1 MPGPKLS
8 GEPHLGCAWFFFI
21 LPLELWRVAVVHV
34 LLPTVLPQHD
44 TEISPQADTLM
55 NPSATPSPPDCS
67 CCGAQ
72 GGLDARRTTGWRA
85 FMARFRG
92 WACVSFYCASGCLT
106 GRAAWVPPGPLLQRC
121 SPLTQVRRA
130 STGGHDSA
138 SLQVSRTELR
148 HWAWPPSCRFLM
160 GCLLSRI
167 IQRAPRLYFDKKL
180 SESVMLVSYSWICQI
195 SDLGLTSTSSCC

>member
-8 GEPHLGCAWFFFI
+8 GEPHLDCAWFFFI
-21 LPLELWRVAVVHV
+21 LPLKLWRVAVVHV
-34 LLPTVLPQHD
+34 LLPTVLPQYD

-72 GGLDARRTTGWRA
+72 GGLDAWRTTGWRS
-85 FMARFRG
+85 FMARLRG

-130 STGGHDSA
+130 STGGQDSA

-148 HWAWPPSCRFLM
+148 HAAFSQVPDGVLAVSHDSEGTETVLGQEAIRVSDA
-160 GCLLSRI
+160 GKLLLDLPYFGPRI
-167 IQRAPRLYFDKKL
+167 NLYFI
-180 SESVMLVSYSWICQI
+180 V
-195 SDLGLTSTSSCC
+195 CC